1 MADIRDI
8 NKAIYAI
15 NSSAVFHIGAENSA
29 DVLDSC
35 TIEWLEETTPISK
48 ADIQTKINE
57 LQAEYDAKEYQRQR
71 ANEYPSM
78 ADQLDDIY
86 HNGID
91 GLKATIK
98 ITKDKYSKS

>member
-15 NSSAVFHIGAENSA
+15 NSSAVFHIGAENNA

-35 TIEWLEETTPISK
+35 TIEWLEGTTPISK

-57 LQAEYDAKEYQRQR
+57 LQVEYDAKEYQRQR

-91 GLKATIK
+91 GWKATIK
-98 ITKDKYSKS
+98 VTKDKYSKP

>member
-15 NSSAVFHIGAENSA
+15 NSSAVFHIGAENNA

-35 TIEWLEETTPISK
+35 TIEWLEGTTPISK

-78 ADQLDDIY
+78 ADQLHDIY
-86 HNGID
+86 LNGID
-91 GLKATIK
+91 GWKATIK
-98 ITKDKYSKS
+98 VTKDKYSKP

>member
-15 NSSAVFHIGAENSA
+15 NSSAVFHIGAENNA

-35 TIEWLEETTPISK
+35 TIEWLEGTTPISK

-57 LQAEYDAKEYQRQR
+57 LQVEYDAKEYQRQR

-86 HNGID
+86 HNVID
-91 GLKATIK
+91 GGKATIK
-98 ITKDKYSKS
+98 VTKDKYSKP

>member
-35 TIEWLEETTPISK
+35 TIEWLEGTTPISK

-57 LQAEYDAKEYQRQR
+57 LQVEYDAKEYQRQR

-91 GLKATIK
+91 GWKATIK
-98 ITKDKYSKS
+98 VTKDKYSKS